1 MSASFFLPDARSTEA
16 LAEALARSL
25 PPQAVIFL
33 HGPLGAGKST
43 LARALLRA
51 LGVTGPIKSPT
62 YALVERYRLQEG
74 EAVHLDLYRIA
85 DTSELEF
92 LGLDELAAQ
101 ARLWLVEWPEKGE
114 TALPKPDLRIDLRVL
129 EAGRQAEL
137 RANSQSARDW
147 LNNLSKIAVPG
158 GSS

>member
-1 MSASFFLPDARSTEA
+1 MNASFFLPDARSTEVLAQA
-16 LAEALARSL
+16 LAATL
-25 PPQAVIFL
+25 PPRAVIFL

-62 YALVERYRLQEG
+62 YALVERYRLDDG

-85 DTSELEF
+85 DTGELEF
-92 LGLDELAAQ
+92 LGLDELATD
-101 ARLWLVEWPEKGE
+101 ARLWLVEWPEKGGS
-114 TALPKPDLRIDLRVL
+114 ALPDPDLRIELSVSG
-129 EAGRQAEL
+129 AGRQAKL
-137 RANSQSARDW
+137 HANSQSARDW
-147 LNNLSKIAVPG
+147 LNKVSKIGAPG